1 MYLMKSETNLVMKLL
16 LLLLQLLKLILPP
29 PMTFSDFEG
38 HLPHSR
44 FTSAVTNLQYT
55 ERSNT
60 ETQKLQPAV
69 IWAVGDAVGDAAGT
83 LVLAAEQLL
92 GPVNTMHGFVSIPF
106 KLTICVM
113 PTSPNSCSEESFDF
127 FNA

>member
-1 MYLMKSETNLVMKLL
+1 
-16 LLLLQLLKLILPP
+16 
-29 PMTFSDFEG
+29 MTFSDFEG
-38 HLPHSR
+38 HLPHSH

-55 ERSNT
+55 EHSNT

-69 IWAVGDAVGDAAGT
+69 IWPVDAVADAAVT

-92 GPVNTMHGFVSIPF
+92 GPVNMMHGLVSITF

>member
-1 MYLMKSETNLVMKLL
+1 MKSETNLVMKLLL

-29 PMTFSDFEG
+29 PMTFSDFES
-38 HLPHSR
+38 HLPHSH

-55 ERSNT
+55 EHSNT

-69 IWAVGDAVGDAAGT
+69 ISVDDAVADAAVT

-92 GPVNTMHGFVSIPF
+92 GPVNMMHELVSTPF

-113 PTSPNSCSEESFDF
+113 PTSPKFMQ
-127 FNA
+127 